1 THVQVKWG
9 YSSIKVRIIPT
20 KEAWARLTSAPSAS
34 TARAPRVTNH
44 QRVGGALRA
53 SRDRKST
60 RLNSSHLVIS
70 YAVFCLK
77 KKKTKTLSLLRR
89 LIKIARSSLRLNPV
103 EVLSGSFSSRQ
114 LNTHTAFHRALVLS
128 TVSAFSFFIG

>member
-77 KKKTKTLSLLRR
+77 KKKTKTMSSTHNSLLTGGRACGVR
-89 LIKIARSSLRLNPV
+89 PPGQRWLCRAVYPINSVKTCGWLVTSST
-103 EVLSGSFSSRQ
+103 SRGTKR
-114 LNTHTAFHRALVLS
+114 NTL
-128 TVSAFSFFIG
+128 